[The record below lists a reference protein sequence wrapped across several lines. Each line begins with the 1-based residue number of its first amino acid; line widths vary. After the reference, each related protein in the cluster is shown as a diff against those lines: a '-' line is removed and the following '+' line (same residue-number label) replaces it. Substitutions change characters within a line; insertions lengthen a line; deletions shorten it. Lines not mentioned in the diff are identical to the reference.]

1 MPGRK
6 VLTRRGWLWEYRVDV
21 VSPVE
26 SRKRLKGF
34 SFFERDSQRALA
46 GNDDAVHTGT
56 IASGGCG
63 WSLAS
68 IDRID
73 GNGQQS

>member
-26 SRKRLKGF
+26 SRKRLKNF

-46 GNDDAVHTGT
+46 GNDDAAHTGT

-63 WSLAS
+63 RGLAS
-68 IDRID
+68 IDRVD
-73 GNGQQS
+73 GESQRS